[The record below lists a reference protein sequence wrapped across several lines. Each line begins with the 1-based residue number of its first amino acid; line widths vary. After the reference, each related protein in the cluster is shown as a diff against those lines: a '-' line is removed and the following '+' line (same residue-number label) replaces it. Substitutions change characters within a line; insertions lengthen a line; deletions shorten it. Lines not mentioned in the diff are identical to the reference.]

1 MRPIPLH
8 RLPTAYWLLP
18 AISFLF
24 FTFLHFTTFIQ
35 AQEDD
40 LATIVAKTQP
50 KVVKI
55 YGAGGLRGLE
65 AFQTGSLI
73 SPQGHILTIWSYVLD
88 AEDLNVVLVDGR
100 NFQAQLV
107 SADPKFDAAL
117 LKIDGEDLPA
127 FTLQGNAKPKP
138 GDRALSFINLYGI
151 ATGNEAVSVVK
162 SRIASIGP
170 LSTRRGGGLVN
181 YEGDVLYFDTVT
193 SNPGAQGGPVID
205 RRGQFIGMIGKETR
219 NNSDNTWA
227 NYALPASALAPVVD
241 DLISGKARPRESAE
255 KKLPKN
261 PFDLEAAGIVLA
273 PNVVARTPPFV
284 DRVIPKSSAAKAGV
298 MADDLILFVNGQ
310 LSSSRKAVEEEMLK
324 IDRRD
329 RVKLTLQRVGKLL
342 EVELVIDE

>member
-1 MRPIPLH
+1 MIR
-8 RLPTAYWLLP
+8 RAGLLTML
-18 AISFLF
+18 FLVSGALYAF
-24 FTFLHFTTFIQ
+24 
-35 AQEDD
+35 AQEES
-40 LATIVAKTQP
+40 LSAVVAKTQP

-65 AFQTGSLI
+65 AYQTGSLI

-88 AEDLNVVLVDGR
+88 ADDLNVILLDGR
-100 NFQAQLV
+100 KFKAQLLA
-107 SADPKFDAAL
+107 ADPKFDSAL
-117 LKIDGEDLPA
+117 LKIEGDEFPA
-127 FTLQGNAKPKP
+127 FTLQNAAQPKP

-151 ATGNEAVSVVK
+151 AVGNEAVSVVK

-181 YEGDVLYFDTVT
+181 YDGDVLYFDTVT

-205 RRGQFIGMIGKETR
+205 RRGNLIGMIGKETR
-219 NNSDNTWA
+219 NNTDNTWA
-227 NYALPASALAPVVD
+227 NYAIPTAALAPVVD
-241 DLISGKARPRESAE
+241 DLLTGKTRPRDTAE
-255 KKLPKN
+255 TKLPKN

-298 MADDLILFVNGQ
+298 VADDLILFVNGE
-310 LSSSRKAVEEEMLK
+310 LSSSRKAVEAELLK

-329 RVKLTLQRVGKLL
+329 RVKLTLQRGGKLI
-342 EVELVIDE
+342 EVELVIDD

>member
-1 MRPIPLH
+1 MMPFRILV
-8 RLPTAYWLLP
+8 LLLLAP
-18 AISFLF
+18 SLLAANAA
-24 FTFLHFTTFIQ
+24 
-35 AQEDD
+35 AQEED

-65 AFQTGSLI
+65 AFQTGALVS
-73 SPQGHILTIWSYVLD
+73 SQGHILTVWSYVLD
-88 AEDLNVVLVDGR
+88 AEDLNVILLDGR
-100 NFQAQLV
+100 KFKAELI

-117 LKIDGEDLPA
+117 LKIEGEEFPA
-127 FTLQGNAKPKP
+127 FNLQTSVKPQS

-151 ATGNEAVSVVK
+151 AVGNEAVSVVK
-162 SRIASIGP
+162 SRVASIGP

-181 YEGDVLYFDTVT
+181 YDGDVLYFDAVT

-205 RRGQFIGMIGKETR
+205 RRGNFIGMIGKETR
-219 NNSDNTWA
+219 NSTDGTWA
-227 NYALPASALAPVVD
+227 NYAIPTSALVQVVD
-241 DLISGKARPRESAE
+241 DLMAGKPRPRETVE

-284 DRVIPKSSAAKAGV
+284 DRVIPNSSAAKAGV

-310 LSSSRKAVEEEMLK
+310 LSSSRKAVESEMLK

-342 EVELVIDE
+342 EVELVIDD

>member
-1 MRPIPLH
+1 MTHHFKQI
-8 RLPTAYWLLP
+8 A
-18 AISFLF
+18 ALF
-24 FTFLHFTTFIQ
+24 FVVVLGLTHAR
-35 AQEDD
+35 AQDETI
-40 LATIVAKTQP
+40 AEIVAKTQP

-88 AEDLNVVLVDGR
+88 AEDLNVTLVDGR
-100 NFQAQLV
+100 KFKAELLA
-107 SADPKFDAAL
+107 ADPKFDAAL
-117 LKIDGEDLPA
+117 LKIEGEEFPA
-127 FTLQGNAKPKP
+127 FTMQSSTTPKP

-151 ATGNEAVSVVK
+151 AVGNQAVSVVR
-162 SRIASIGP
+162 SRISAIGP

-181 YEGDVLYFDTVT
+181 YDGDVLYFDAVT

-205 RRGQFIGMIGKETR
+205 RRGNLIGMIGKETR
-219 NNSDNTWA
+219 NSSDSTWA
-227 NYALPASALAPVVD
+227 NYAIPASALAPVVD
-241 DLISGKARPRESAE
+241 DLISGKARPRDTEE

-261 PFDLEAAGIVLA
+261 PFDIEAAGIVLA

-284 DRVIPKSSAAKAGV
+284 NRVIPKSSAAEAGV
-298 MADDLILFVNGQ
+298 LADDLILFVNGQ
-310 LSSSRKAVEEEMLK
+310 LASSRKAVEAELKK

-329 RVKLTLQRVGKLL
+329 RVKLTLQRGGKIL